1 MTHLKLTAIALLI
14 PLAGCSVKN
23 LKAPDYVDLSKPVLA
38 DPTQENSSY
47 ADVRLWPVLNLKRHY
62 IPYRN
67 GANTNKA
74 TLDSAALGGA
84 GVAAIGAATQSK
96 SEVYKASAAIIATA
110 LGLQEWG
117 NFKQQSKLY
126 EGAINYLECAE
137 SSSKVII
144 LYGATDFTSA
154 LDNITAKKNEMS
166 AAYDRATQ
174 VRALELIEQDVPP
187 DLKTHATFTPRIGEG
202 FEPDIRD
209 LTLYNA
215 LADAESEDILNAKK
229 IVLNH
234 PLRISTD
241 VEQLQTE
248 ISQAV
253 EGSAFDTQKSVGTIV
268 PKKAVG
274 GATSLAESAA
284 PFYGSQVDALT
295 AAHLVIDA
303 YNKYEKCSTK
313 ITQPAL
319 K

>member
-1 MTHLKLTAIALLI
+1 MTNLKLAAVALLL
-14 PLAGCSVKN
+14 PLTGCSVKN
-23 LKAPDYVDLSKPVLA
+23 LKAPDYVDLSKPVV
-38 DPTQENSSY
+38 DPTKKTSY
-47 ADVRLWPVLNLKRHY
+47 ANEHLWPILNLKRHY

-96 SEVYKASAAIIATA
+96 SEIYKASAAIIATA

-137 SSSKVII
+137 SSSKVILSYKI
-144 LYGATDFTSA
+144 SDFTSA
-154 LDNITAKKNEMS
+154 LLNIKNNKNKIS

-174 VRALELIEQDVPP
+174 VRALELARQGVPS
-187 DLKTHATFTPRIGEG
+187 DLKTQATFTPLAGEG
-202 FEPDIRD
+202 FEPNIRD

-215 LADAESEDILNAKK
+215 LADAESEDISNAKK
-229 IVLNH
+229 ILLNH

-253 EGSAFDTQKSVGTIV
+253 EGSAFDTQKAVGTIV
-268 PKKAVG
+268 PKKAG
-274 GATSLAESAA
+274 DGSTGLAESAA
-284 PFYGSQVDALT
+284 PFYGSQVDVLAD
-295 AAHLVIDA
+295 AHLIIDA

-313 ITQPAL
+313 ITQPAP

>member
-1 MTHLKLTAIALLI
+1 MTHVKLVGIALL
-14 PLAGCSVKN
+14 LSLTGCSVKN
-23 LKAPDYVDLSKPVLA
+23 LKAPDYVDLSRPVA
-38 DPTQENSSY
+38 DPTQERLY
-47 ADVRLWPVLNLKRHY
+47 ADSRLWPILNLKRHY

-74 TLDSAALGGA
+74 TLDSVALGGA
-84 GVAAIGAATQSK
+84 GVAAIGAATHSK

-110 LGLQEWG
+110 LGLQGWG

-137 SSSKVII
+137 SSSKVI
-144 LYGATDFTSA
+144 LAHSAPDFISA
-154 LDNITAKKNEMS
+154 LNEIANKKNAMS
-166 AAYDRATQ
+166 TAYDKATQ
-174 VRALELIEQDVPP
+174 ARALELVGQVVPS
-187 DLKTHATFTPRIGEG
+187 DLKTKATFTTRAGEEL
-202 FEPDIRD
+202 EPNIRD

-215 LADAESEDILNAKK
+215 LADAESEDISNAKN
-229 IVLNH
+229 IVMNH

-253 EGSAFDTQKSVGTIV
+253 EGSAFDTQKAVSTIV
-268 PKKAVG
+268 PKRADG
-274 GATSLAESAA
+274 GSTSLANSTAQ
-284 PFYGSQVDALT
+284 FYGTQVDALT

-313 ITQPAL
+313 ITQPAPQ
-319 K
+319 

>member
-1 MTHLKLTAIALLI
+1 MTHLKLAAIALL
-14 PLAGCSVKN
+14 LFLTGCSVKN

-38 DPTQENSSY
+38 DPTQENSLY
-47 ADVRLWPVLNLKRHY
+47 ADERLWPVLNLKRHY

-74 TLDSAALGGA
+74 TLDSVALGGA
-84 GVAAIGAATQSK
+84 GVAAIGAATHSK
-96 SEVYKASAAIIATA
+96 SEVYKASAAIIATS

-117 NFKQQSKLY
+117 SFKQQSKLY

-137 SSSKVII
+137 SSSKVIFR
-144 LYGATDFTSA
+144 YGTADFTSA
-154 LDNITAKKNEMS
+154 LSNITARKNEMS

-174 VRALELIEQDVPP
+174 VRVLKSLEQVVSSELKEQA
-187 DLKTHATFTPRIGEG
+187 KFTPRTGEG
-202 FEPDIRD
+202 FEPNIRD

-215 LADAESEDILNAKK
+215 LANAESEDISNAMK
-229 IVLNH
+229 IALNH

-241 VEQLQTE
+241 VELLQTE

-253 EGSAFDTQKSVGTIV
+253 EGSAFDTQKAVGTIV
-268 PKKAVG
+268 PKKAG

-284 PFYGSQVDALT
+284 PFYGSQVDVLS

-303 YNKYEKCSTK
+303 NNKYEKCSTK
-313 ITQPAL
+313 IMQPAP

>member
-1 MTHLKLTAIALLI
+1 MTHLKLAAIVLLFPI
-14 PLAGCSVKN
+14 AGCSVKN
-23 LKAPDYVDLSKPVLA
+23 LKAPDYVDLSKPVHA
-38 DPTQENSSY
+38 DPTHANSPYS
-47 ADVRLWPVLNLKRHY
+47 DERLWPILNLKRHY

-137 SSSKVII
+137 SSSKVI
-144 LYGATDFTSA
+144 LFYGNTDFTSA
-154 LDNITAKKNEMS
+154 LGNITSKKNEMS
-166 AAYDRATQ
+166 TAYDRTSQ
-174 VRALELIEQDVPP
+174 VRALELTQQEVPSE
-187 DLKTHATFTPRIGEG
+187 LKAQAQFTPLAGES
-202 FEPDIRD
+202 FEPNIRD
-209 LTLYNA
+209 LTLFNA
-215 LADAESEDILNAKK
+215 IADAESEDISNAKK
-229 IVLNH
+229 IALNH

-253 EGSAFDTQKSVGTIV
+253 EGSAFDTKKAVGTIV
-268 PKKAVG
+268 PKKA
-274 GATSLAESAA
+274 GAGSTNLTEQAV
-284 PFYGSQVDALT
+284 PFYGSQVGALT

-313 ITQPAL
+313 ITQPAP
-319 K
+319 